1 MQGQKNVYIC
11 TCGHGFVTVDRDEG
25 VTPFMTTCQR
35 PGCGKQATS
44 LCYRVP
50 QQVLA
55 DKAPVLEWYRPNETE
70 LDQAGEEIER
80 SAFSRTGSRDAARA
94 ARQMV
99 AEHVQRGGLLNRVV
113 NAAALSEYEQWQYLQ
128 R

>member
-1 MQGQKNVYIC
+1 MQGQKNVYLC
-11 TCGHGFVTVDRDEG
+11 QCGHGFVTIDRDEG

-44 LCYRVP
+44 LCYRVS

-55 DKAPVLEWYRPNETE
+55 DKAPVLEWYKPNEAE
-70 LDQAGEEIER
+70 LAQAIEEIQR
-80 SAFSRTGSRDAARA
+80 SAFEHTGNRDAAYA
-94 ARQMV
+94 SGEMV
-99 AEHVQRGGLLNRVV
+99 AEHVRRGGLLNRVV

>member
-1 MQGQKNVYIC
+1 MQGQKNVYLC
-11 TCGHGFVTVDRDEG
+11 QCGHGFVTIDRDDG

-35 PGCGKQATS
+35 PGCGKRATS

-55 DKAPVLEWYRPNETE
+55 DKAPVLEWYKPNEAE
-70 LDQAGEEIER
+70 LAQAIKDIDR
-80 SAFSRTGSRDAARA
+80 SAFERTGSRVAAHA